1 MSTTDEGLCSFNS
14 TAKPGAKWLVVD
26 WVGEEALSKPYRFEV
41 RLACEASLDNYE
53 NLLTQRATLTLRDGA
68 DAPTSQYHGVVTEIE
83 QLDRDN
89 NYHYYQVV
97 LEPTLVMLKQFHFSD
112 IWLDYR
118 LDALIADVLK
128 DLALKQAS
136 SRDSVGAGDDF
147 LISLIEAGAIQEKP
161 FICQFEES
169 SFDFLSRRLE
179 QAGVYYYFEQKADR
193 ELLVFCNNKVMQST
207 AEAITVSYCTTLSP
221 LNASTTSVLQRFKKR
236 VISPVKRVALQDFS
250 ANIVTG
256 MVTLSGDSA
265 QSNPKKS
272 TYINYGEHYANTDEG
287 DALALLRA
295 EALNCRAIEF
305 HGKGR
310 MTGLRAGG
318 YITLVITDTSGH
330 QVKSTENNV
339 PADATYYLLEVK
351 HTGSQPLPKGDDGKK
366 GSGDIDTTF
375 IALPLGTQYRPLCST
390 PRPYMGAPLSAFVDA
405 ENEASQTTNDKKV
418 SDDLAKYNTE
428 TAAVAAAR
436 NQFHLAET
444 DFSVC
449 TDAATIAKNE
459 KDSTQ
464 ATLDDARK
472 APSSR
477 FGGGDNKEDESA
489 VRVLEAAAMAATATN
504 AVAISQLDIATA
516 RLSTARTAFNA
527 ANETMMKTGSATA
540 VMASDLKAVS
550 TPYLDRNGCYKLRF
564 PFIRHDKSA
573 TRCSA
578 FVRMATLSS
587 GLEHGMNFPLLPGA
601 EVLVAFLGGD
611 PDRPIIIGSV
621 PNEVNLNKVVDANK
635 TQSGFS
641 TPGGH
646 FFAVD
651 DNAPIDPTDV
661 AKVKATTNSN
671 GTPETRLLKIGTPAG
686 QSSLTLGNGEVNGAY
701 LRTADHLQI
710 SSSSLKHFVPNIYG
724 VSIGADTQ
732 LSEATTPFFE
742 RTAADYN
749 QLLTSADNQGDVS
762 RPGFVEARGKAAEE
776 NLTAQWGGIP
786 WAVPEPVNSNGVMV
800 ERSDRKSVESTLN
813 ANLSVGAAISNA
825 FMTAVTAVKIFKNL
839 LPLPSDDPPA
849 TVKETFSIQV
859 NNASV
864 QTAANYGGRKEELND
879 FASTLAY
886 NYRGEKAEVNIGTGT
901 YTYDT
906 YRKEESTAHVIKTT
920 SHSITAVVQSV
931 DATRVGITTECYSLN
946 GLLVTEIKGHNHKI
960 IMSDKGVMIES
971 VGAPILLKGD
981 VAVNG
986 SLLVKNNLLVEGRAD
1001 IQKALTSERHL
1012 TGLIACSNVKA
1023 LKGNLATAKIPDR
1036 DEIYKK
1042 SVEHLRNPEKTT
1054 FIDQRSFFGKATHWA
1069 VWSANKA
1076 MQAEGIV
1083 LNTKANSLGSTAK
1096 PPEVMATVVY
1106 RAQATVQSLSHKVA
1120 MARALL
1126 AFAQGLFSTSPK
1138 GKLTDDVVNWMD

>member
-53 NLLTQRATLTLRDGA
+53 NLLTQRATLTLRDSA
-68 DAPTSQYHGVVTEIE
+68 DAPTSHYHGVVTEIE

-89 NYHYYQVV
+89 NYYYYHVV

-112 IWLDYR
+112 IWLDHK

-136 SRDSVGAGDDF
+136 SRELIAAGDDF
-147 LISLIEAGAIQEKP
+147 LINLTDGVTIQEKP

-179 QAGVYYYFEQKADR
+179 QAGVYYYFEQKEDR
-193 ELLVFCNNKVMQST
+193 ELLVFCNDKARQST
-207 AEAITVSYCTTLSP
+207 AEAVPVSYCTTPST

-256 MVTLSGDSA
+256 MATLSGDSA
-265 QSNPKKS
+265 QNSTKKS
-272 TYINYGEHYANTDEG
+272 TYINYGEHYKTTVEG

-295 EALNCRAIEF
+295 EALNGRAIEF

-310 MTGLRAGG
+310 MTRLRAGG
-318 YITLVITDTSGH
+318 YIKLVITDASGH
-330 QVKSTENNV
+330 QVDSTA
-339 PADATYYLLEVK
+339 PANDKAATYYLLEVK

-375 IALPLGTQYRPLCST
+375 IALPLGIQYRPLCST

-405 ENEASQTTNDKKV
+405 ENETGQTINDAKISDEYKKY
-418 SDDLAKYNTE
+418 KTE
-428 TAAVAAAR
+428 TAAIGDEL
-436 NQFHLAET
+436 NKLHDAET
-444 DFSVC
+444 EFSLRNHEVI
-449 TDAATIAKNE
+449 AATAAMEKANAKMNIIGVNKDRASSSENQITPRQAQTNAIAANTAAIDQLNKAKETLSTAQKAFTTANE
-459 KDSTQ
+459 AMMKKDSGT
-464 ATLDDARK
+464 
-472 APSSR
+472 
-477 FGGGDNKEDESA
+477 
-489 VRVLEAAAMAATATN
+489 AAMA
-504 AVAISQLDIATA
+504 L
-516 RLSTARTAFNA
+516 
-527 ANETMMKTGSATA
+527 
-540 VMASDLKAVS
+540 DLKAVS
-550 TPYLDRNGCYKLRF
+550 TPYLDNNGRYKLRF
-564 PFIRHDKSA
+564 PFVRHDKSA

-651 DNAPIDPTDV
+651 DNAPIDPTQTANV
-661 AKVKATTNSN
+661 TTTSNST

-686 QSSLTLGNGEVNGAY
+686 QSSLTLGNGEINGAY

-724 VSIGADTQ
+724 FSVGADTQ
-732 LSEATTPFFE
+732 LSLATTPFFE
-742 RTAADYN
+742 RSAAQYN

-762 RPGFVEARGKAAEE
+762 RPDFVESRGKVAEE
-776 NLTAQWGGIP
+776 NLTAKWGGIP
-786 WAVPEPVNSNGVMV
+786 WAVPEPVNSNGVMTDGY
-800 ERSDRKSVESTLN
+800 ERKTVKKTLN
-813 ANLSVGAAISNA
+813 ANLSLLSAVALLGSVVGAALFSPVVA
-825 FMTAVTAVKIFKNL
+825 ALDLFGRSK
-839 LPLPSDDPPA
+839 PLAPPS
-849 TVKETFSIQV
+849 VKETFSIQV

-864 QTAANYGGRKEELND
+864 QTAANYGSRKEELND

-931 DATRVGITTECYSLN
+931 DASRVGITTECYSLN

-986 SLLVKNNLLVEGRAD
+986 SLLVKNDLLVEGRAD
-1001 IQKALTSERHL
+1001 IQQALSSGKFH
-1012 TGLIACSNVKA
+1012 TGDIKCSDIRSKTGSLAVPDVPDVK
-1023 LKGNLATAKIPDR
+1023 GIY
-1036 DEIYKK
+1036 DEGVENIK
-1042 SVEHLRNPEKTT
+1042 SSKNTT
-1054 FIDQRSFFGKATHWA
+1054 FVDTRSFSGKAMHWA

-1076 MQAEGIV
+1076 MQGEGIV
-1083 LNTKANSLGSTAK
+1083 LNTKAGSLGSTAK

-1120 MARALL
+1120 MARALI
-1126 AFAQGLFSTSPK
+1126 AFADSLFSTSPK
-1138 GKLTDDVVNWMD
+1138 GKVTDDVVNWMD